1 MFYYTQNQAK
11 EKGGVE
17 PTPPLQNSKN
27 DITQDVRAEAE
38 ALAMDLLWEWAGV
51 WTVSPKTPL
60 PGTSGAKGETLPE
73 EPE

>member
-38 ALAMDLLWEWAGV
+38 ALAMDLLWE
-51 WTVSPKTPL
+51 
-60 PGTSGAKGETLPE
+60 
-73 EPE
+73 